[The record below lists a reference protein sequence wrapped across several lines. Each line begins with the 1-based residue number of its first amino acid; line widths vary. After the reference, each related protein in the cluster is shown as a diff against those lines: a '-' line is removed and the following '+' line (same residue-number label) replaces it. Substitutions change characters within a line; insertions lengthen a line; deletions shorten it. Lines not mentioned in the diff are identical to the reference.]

1 MLSARGLTAGY
12 GDVQVLRGIDIDVAP
27 GEIVALVGANG
38 AGKSTLLKCLS
49 GLLAP
54 PAGTILLDGRSIAGL
69 PPARIVRL
77 GIAHV
82 PEGRQIFSRLTVADN
97 LMLGA
102 YSGFPRLTREQLA
115 ARRTEVCE
123 IFPALSSR
131 LTDEASL
138 LSGGQ
143 QQMLAIARG
152 LMARPR
158 LLLLDEPSLG
168 LAPVLVAE
176 IFAVLRGLRAAGVGL
191 LIVEQNARLSLAI
204 ADRGY
209 VLETGRIAL
218 AGTGRELARM
228 PEVVH
233 RYLGVGEGRADA
245 GGPAHAGLAGHEV
258 IAAAGSGAVAAL
270 TARLRAVLAEGPY
283 APRVEG
289 RGP

>member
-1 MLSARGLTAGY
+1 MLSTRGLAAGY
-12 GDVQVLRGIDIDVAP
+12 GDVQVLRGVDLDVAT

-38 AGKSTLLKCLS
+38 AGKSTLLKCIS

-54 PAGTILLDGRSIAGL
+54 SAGTIRLDGRSIAGL

-82 PEGRQIFSRLTVADN
+82 PEGRQIFSRLTVGDN

-102 YSGFPRLTREQLA
+102 YSALSRRTREELA
-115 ARRTEVCE
+115 ARRAEVCK
-123 IFPALSSR
+123 IFPALAPR
-131 LTDEASL
+131 LAVEASV

-176 IFAVLRGLRAAGVGL
+176 IFAVLRDLRAAGVGL
-191 LIVEQNARLSLAI
+191 LIVEQNARLSLSI

-218 AGTGRELARM
+218 GGTGRELARM

-233 RYLGVGEGRADA
+233 RYLGVGERRAGITA
-245 GGPAHAGLAGHEV
+245 E
-258 IAAAGSGAVAAL
+258 GAVAAL
-270 TARLRAVLAEGPY
+270 TSRLRAVLAEGTEAEGPR
-283 APRVEG
+283 APKVER
-289 RGP
+289 RGL

>member
-12 GDVQVLRGIDIDVAP
+12 GDVQVLRGIDLDVAP

-38 AGKSTLLKCLS
+38 AGKSTLLKCIS

-54 PAGTILLDGRSIAGL
+54 SGGAIRLEGRSLAGL

-82 PEGRQIFSRLTVADN
+82 PEGRQIFSRLTVGDN

-102 YSGFPRLTREQLA
+102 YSALRRLTRGELA
-115 ARRTEVCE
+115 ARRAEVCK
-123 IFPALSSR
+123 IFPALAPR
-131 LTDEASL
+131 LADEASL

-176 IFAVLRGLRAAGVGL
+176 IFAVLRDLRAGGVGL

-228 PEVVH
+228 PEVIH
-233 RYLGVGEGRADA
+233 RYLGVGEGRA
-245 GGPAHAGLAGHEV
+245 GLAAE
-258 IAAAGSGAVAAL
+258 GAVAAL
-270 TARLRAVLAEGPY
+270 TSRLRAALGGTGAEGPR
-283 APRVEG
+283 AAQVEKK
-289 RGP
+289 RP

>member
-1 MLSARGLTAGY
+1 MLAVRGLTAGY
-12 GDVQVLRGIDIDVAP
+12 GDVQVLRGVDLDVAP

-38 AGKSTLLKCLS
+38 AGKSTLLKCIS
-49 GLLAP
+49 GLVAP
-54 PAGTILLDGRSIAGL
+54 AAGTIQLDGRSIAGL

-102 YSGFPRLTREQLA
+102 YSQLRQFTHADLA
-115 ARRTEVCE
+115 ARTAEVCG
-123 IFPALSSR
+123 IFPALSPR
-131 LTDEASL
+131 LAQEASL

-152 LMARPR
+152 LMAHPR

-176 IFAVLRGLRAAGVGL
+176 IFDVLRGLREAGAGL

-209 VLETGRIAL
+209 VLETGRIVL
-218 AGTGRELARM
+218 AGTGQDLART

-233 RYLGVGEGRADA
+233 RYLGVGAARVEAD
-245 GGPAHAGLAGHEV
+245 GGET
-258 IAAAGSGAVAAL
+258 AAALA
-270 TARLRAVLAEGPY
+270 ARLKTVL
-283 APRVEG
+283 R
-289 RGP
+289 

>member
-12 GDVQVLRGIDIDVAP
+12 GDVQVLRGVDLDVAA

-38 AGKSTLLKCLS
+38 AGKSTLLKCIS

-54 PAGTILLDGRSIAGL
+54 SAGAIRLDGRPIAGL

-82 PEGRQIFSRLTVADN
+82 PEGRQIFSRLSVGDN

-102 YSGFPRLTREQLA
+102 YSARPRLTREELA
-115 ARRTEVCE
+115 ARRAEVCK
-123 IFPALSSR
+123 IFPALSPR
-131 LTDEASL
+131 LADEASL

-176 IFAVLRGLRAAGVGL
+176 IFAVLRDLRTAGVGL
-191 LIVEQNARLSLAI
+191 LMVEQNARLSLAI

-209 VLETGRIAL
+209 VLETGRVAL

-228 PEVVH
+228 PEVIH
-233 RYLGVGEGRADA
+233 RYLGVGEGRA
-245 GGPAHAGLAGHEV
+245 GV
-258 IAAAGSGAVAAL
+258 AAEGAVAAL
-270 TARLRAVLAEGPY
+270 TSRLRAVLAGSAAAEEPR
-283 APRVEG
+283 APEVEG
-289 RGP
+289 RRP